1 MFIECP
7 HCHTRVLPS
16 KDNICPACRMDISDM
31 DGVDPNMVSLTVH
44 ESEQLP
50 YHCYLCD
57 VYTDR
62 FVKLEGDKESSLEK
76 GLRLLG
82 LFLTPPWLKRTDEFT
97 ANVYIYLPQCESCAE
112 LEDPTPLR
120 VDYEEQTM
128 TFVVHKKF
136 KERIRPTPVD
146 TTLSEIDET
155 DDDENTE

>member
-1 MFIECP
+1 MTGFVECP
-7 HCHTRVLPS
+7 HCYTRVLPI
-16 KDNICPACRMDISDM
+16 KNNICPACRMDMSDM
-31 DGVDPNMVSLTVH
+31 DGVDPNMVSLIVH

-76 GLRLLG
+76 GLRLFG
-82 LFLTPPWLKRTDEFT
+82 LLLTPPWKWRTDEFT

-112 LEDPTPLR
+112 LEDPSPLH
-120 VDYEEQTM
+120 VDYENQTM

-136 KERIRPTPVD
+136 KERIRPTP
-146 TTLSEIDET
+146 IDSTPTESYE
-155 DDDENTE
+155 DENSE